1 MPPSPS
7 AAIRHSRAGI
17 RCFCLLH
24 TSLLPQLTH
33 YLQAGER
40 KMDRWFANVP
50 AAEVCF
56 PDEQAFCNINT
67 LQELHQ
73 LESDTQ

>member
-1 MPPSPS
+1 
-7 AAIRHSRAGI
+7 
-17 RCFCLLH
+17 
-24 TSLLPQLTH
+24 
-33 YLQAGER
+33 
-40 KMDRWFANVP
+40 MDRWFANVP